1 MSVLLMA
8 KAWQASVKNAAR
20 KLVLMKLADNADDDG
35 VCWPSYNHLAAQCE
49 MSRRTVIRHVDD
61 LILCGFMKKTTRK
74 GGLHFNKSN
83 MFQLLIDEGDINNL
97 ETKKAAALIAKKQ
110 GKNKTPS
117 DNLSSGRVVSE
128 DHPSSVT
135 GSPDLVTET
144 TLPSVT
150 GSPRTII
157 EPSVEP
163 PLEPLC
169 KNQIKK
175 PDYIRYLFEAYPAHR
190 RGGTDAQFW
199 KVWKQEKLNDQDAA
213 LFLNWVVSAAKSDPQ
228 QWGIH
233 ANGQFVVGLTK
244 FIRERRWLTPV
255 PVAQVQ
261 PNINQPANF
270 HSGDVG
276 WAENLG
282 DL

>member
-8 KAWQASVKNAAR
+8 KAWQASVKNSAR

-35 VCWPSYNHLAAQCE
+35 ICWPSYNHLAAQCE

-61 LILCGFMKKTTRK
+61 LILSGFMKKTTRK
-74 GGLHFNKSN
+74 GGIHFNKSN
-83 MFQLLIDEGDINNL
+83 MFKLLIDDGDINNL
-97 ETKKAAALIAKKQ
+97 QANKAEAIALKKQ
-110 GKNKTPS
+110 VENDLPS
-117 DNLSSGRVVSE
+117 DNLSPDAEVTH
-128 DHPSSVT
+128 DHPSSDI
-135 GSPDLVTET
+135 GSPDLVIQT
-144 TLPSVT
+144 TRPSDT

-157 EPSVEP
+157 DPSIEP
-163 PLEPLC
+163 PLEPSC
-169 KNQIKK
+169 KKQLKK
-175 PDYIRYLFEAYPAHR
+175 PDYIRHLFEAYPAHR

-213 LFLNWVVSAAKSDPQ
+213 LFLNWVVSAAKSDPL

-233 ANGQFVVGLTK
+233 ANGQFVVGITK
-244 FIRERRWLTPV
+244 FLRERRWLTPV

-261 PNINQPANF
+261 LSTNQPANF